1 MGRRAPGGGG
11 AQADSGS
18 VGKASMRLSRMGGCG
33 AEQVALAEE
42 ARKQMT
48 LAVAAAQSTL
58 KQV

>member
-1 MGRRAPGGGG
+1 
-11 AQADSGS
+11 
-18 VGKASMRLSRMGGCG
+18 MGGCG